1 MTEHTDSP
9 DLRTISKVDDHLQV
23 ALIKM
28 VEEGVTVRFALSRI
42 MAFAALQYV
51 VNDGGDE
58 AARAFREAA
67 QSIEDGR
74 LKHREKT
81 RPVAN

>member
-9 DLRTISKVDDHLQV
+9 DLRTTSKVDDHLQV

-28 VEEGVTVRFALSRI
+28 VEDGVTVRFALSRI

-58 AARAFREAA
+58 AARVFREVA
-67 QSIEDGR
+67 QNIEDGR